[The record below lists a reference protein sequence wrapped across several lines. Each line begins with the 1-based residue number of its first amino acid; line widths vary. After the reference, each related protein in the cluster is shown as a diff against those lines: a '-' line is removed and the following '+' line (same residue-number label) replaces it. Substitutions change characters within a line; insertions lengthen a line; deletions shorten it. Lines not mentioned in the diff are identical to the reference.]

1 MTNDQKQGIIMH
13 VRKTLLSEKFAKEAI
28 SMKER
33 ERVLELVKKGIPT
46 SEEALI
52 LLENMATEKD
62 EKQIEKAAEKVDTQN
77 IGTTNKEDQVADLMD
92 ALEKGE
98 SEGPTVDSFEENTQ
112 DSAEKDRENLERI
125 LDELAT
131 KANRASAELDE
142 VNAEIAGIKEEIKEV
157 AEEIGTLD
165 TKEELDAL
173 TEDEQVQRKDLH
185 VLLAQLE
192 EKLATQ
198 STEKTALEEE
208 LKNIRKEQWK
218 GQWNDT
224 KEKVSSQF
232 SEEWK
237 DQATDTFNQVGGKVA
252 EVGGQVGEFL
262 KKTFNSFSDTMNDNV
277 EWKDIKMKVPG
288 VATTKFEHE
297 FNYPNPQASLIDVKV
312 ANGTVVFKTWDQEDV
327 KVEAKIK
334 LYGKMAGDSPM
345 EAFLERSDI
354 DVDDETISFQVP
366 NKRVKA
372 DLTFYLPKRTYDH
385 VSVKLLNGNVLVE
398 ELTAKDVYTKS
409 TNGTITFKK
418 IDATMLEIEGVNGE
432 IKVLEGT
439 ILDNIIETVN
449 GDVSISAAPESLSV
463 SLINGDIRI
472 TAKEKTLRRVE
483 ASSANGNIKLA
494 LPNDLGVE
502 GQVKTNL
509 GSINSRLTDIE
520 VVREKKDRGNQQLHF
535 RRVLEESMAQINAS
549 TTTGSIFLK
558 DTDK

>member
-33 ERVLELVKKGIPT
+33 ERVLELVKKGILT

-232 SEEWK
+232 SKEWK

-494 LPNDLGVE
+494 LPNNLGVE

>member
-33 ERVLELVKKGIPT
+33 ERVLELVKKGILTP
-46 SEEALI
+46 EEALI

>member
-33 ERVLELVKKGIPT
+33 ERVLELVKKGILT

-483 ASSANGNIKLA
+483 ASSANGKIKLA

>member
-33 ERVLELVKKGIPT
+33 ERVLELVKKGILT

-312 ANGTVVFKTWDQEDV
+312 AYGTVVFKTWDQEDV

-409 TNGTITFKK
+409 TNGTIAFKK

-494 LPNDLGVE
+494 LPNNLGVE